1 MFSYPAT
8 SAKLLKDYDSHEDV
22 ITTKY
27 HLKLFVANME
37 NFEITEE
44 LYKNAVEVHNKNCL
58 DFHPDAGFDL
68 FVPDF
73 IELKGQDFIKLDLHV
88 KASMTE
94 QSWDVLGEHASCFLK
109 KPSAYYIYPRSSIYK
124 TPLRLANSTGIIDS
138 GYRGNLMAL
147 FDVRS
152 YSVPTTTEII
162 NPYSRLVQIC
172 SPDLSAFTVEL
183 VDSEDALGDTTRGSG
198 GLGST
203 GV

>member
-1 MFSYPAT
+1 MFGHQAKT
-8 SAKLLKDYDSHEDV
+8 AKLLKDYDSREDV

-27 HLKLFVANME
+27 HLKLFIANMD

-44 LYKNAVEVHNKNCL
+44 LYRNVVEAHNKKCL
-58 DFHPDAGFDL
+58 DPHPDAGFDL
-68 FVPDF
+68 FVPD
-73 IELKGQDFIKLDLHV
+73 IVEIKGQDFIKIDLCV

-94 QSWDVLGEHASCFLK
+94 QSWDVLGNYTSCFLN

-147 FDVRS
+147 FDVKS
-152 YSVPTTTEII
+152 CNTTNNDII

-183 VDSEDALGDTTRGSG
+183 VDSEDALGDTTRGAG

-203 GV
+203 GT